1 VRAPPLFLIPS
12 CHTSKSGP
20 ASCQHACL
28 QPCAG
33 TSHHRCSLC
42 VAGKCAGSVLADAT
56 CNISA
61 TPSLA
66 GALDLCSVQ
75 GVAGG
80 SYSLPDVITGAG
92 ACNCTLLEHYEVTAV
107 TAFDRLPEAAAV
119 VVSLFVPLRVLTSY
133 PASCVLLLVCRS
145 AFRGVHL

>member
-1 VRAPPLFLIPS
+1 M
-12 CHTSKSGP
+12 
-20 ASCQHACL
+20 QH
-28 QPCAG
+28 P
-33 TSHHRCSLC
+33 TPSLC

-92 ACNCTLLEHYEVTAV
+92 AGNCTLLEHYVVTAV

-133 PASCVLLLVCRS
+133 PATCVLSVGLQVCLRGCAPLTVTALL
-145 AFRGVHL
+145 ALNAT